1 MITGGSNP
9 DGSGFMYNNWLMLNW
24 DGPAHKCGVTRAG
37 GVLCWGAGGA
47 GQLGQGSYTDSS
59 TPVQIARN
67 LSFVQVAVGAWHA
80 CAVDISG
87 GAWCWGWLVHMC
99 GVDGQDVMEVV
110 VGLGGVYPSVVHFM
124 VLTSH
129 SFNTQTF
136 QLPSGGRSGI
146 GNMGFAT
153 ATPVAVTGGPAP
165 GHAWVQLTVGT
176 ARWRGSR
183 SAPVCGLTEEGDAF
197 CWGKLCRP
205 RCGMCICWED

>member
-1 MITGGSNP
+1 MGLQSLALEAAGFDFIGLSVGGDVITGGSNP

-87 GAWCWGWLVHMC
+87 GAWCWGRLVHMC

-129 SFNTQTF
+129 
-136 QLPSGGRSGI
+136 
-146 GNMGFAT
+146 
-153 ATPVAVTGGPAP
+153 TPEN
-165 GHAWVQLTVGT
+165 
-176 ARWRGSR
+176 
-183 SAPVCGLTEEGDAF
+183 C
-197 CWGKLCRP
+197 LCFLAK
-205 RCGMCICWED
+205 